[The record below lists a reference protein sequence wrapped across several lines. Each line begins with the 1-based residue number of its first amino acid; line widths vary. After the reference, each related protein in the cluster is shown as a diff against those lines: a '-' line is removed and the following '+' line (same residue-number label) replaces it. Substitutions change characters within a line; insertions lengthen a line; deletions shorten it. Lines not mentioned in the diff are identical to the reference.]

1 MVGVIFYSFEIE
13 AINGFDIKHNTKSR
27 VDLYFF
33 CFSYLL
39 KYFFP
44 KKLFVN
50 KGLHES
56 YINVTTSDSIGEI

>member
-39 KYFFP
+39 KYLQTIFWG
-44 KKLFVN
+44 KN
-50 KGLHES
+50 
-56 YINVTTSDSIGEI
+56 I